1 MRNLNIFRKTAAVA
15 AVLAGTFIYAQSVII
30 VDNNTVQ
37 PGVQNNLQ
45 TAVNAAPAGSI
56 IYIQPSPTSY
66 GEVNISKK
74 LTLVGARHSSN
85 DLKTMVGSIVLNDGA
100 KDTTIKGLEIS
111 SSVRLGSGLT
121 LMENI
126 TIKECRINGLTL
138 YYSGNEKVKNW
149 VIEGNV
155 IASLGTY
162 VVEDFILKN
171 NLFTGGLSFYR
182 SSPSILLTQN
192 IFLGNDTINF
202 SDSGQGN
209 KLTISNSIFITNS
222 RSYGNQGRSIT
233 GRVDIQNSLTYNYG
247 STGVYNFQQDNS
259 DGYTTQ
265 FTGMKLNQD
274 PKFVY
279 VNPSQ
284 SPANQDAYSIA
295 NNSELNFTS
304 DNLKLQASSPAK
316 GAGISGEDLGI
327 YQNYDFRNIGNP
339 FGIPTI
345 KIDNFS
351 SSVPA
356 GSNLTV
362 TVTAKAQ

>member
-162 VVEDFILKN
+162 VVEDLIFKN
-171 NLFTGGLSFYR
+171 NLFTGSLYFYR
-182 SSPSILLTQN
+182 SAPSILLTQN
-192 IFLGNDTINF
+192 IFLGYGTIYF

-209 KLTISNSIFITNS
+209 KLVVSNSIFITNS
-222 RSYGNQGRSIT
+222 RAYGNSGASIN

-247 STGVYNFQQDNS
+247 STGVYNFTESTS

-284 SPANQDAYSIA
+284 SPANGDAYSIA

>member
-85 DLKTMVGSIVLNDGA
+85 DLKTMVETIQLNDGA
-100 KDTTIKGLEIS
+100 KDTTIKGLHVTS
-111 SSVRLGSGLT
+111 SIRLAPST
-121 LMENI
+121 PLMENI
-126 TIKECRINGLTL
+126 TIKECKIANLTT
-138 YYSGNEKVKNW
+138 YYNSSEKAKNW
-149 VIEGNV
+149 VIQGNV
-155 IASLGTY
+155 IGLLQTY
-162 VVEDFILKN
+162 DVEDLIFKN
-171 NLFTGGLSFYR
+171 NLFTGSLYFYI

-192 IFLGNDTINF
+192 IFLGNGTINF

-222 RSYGNQGRSIT
+222 RSYGNQGINIT

-284 SPANQDAYSIA
+284 SPATQDAYSIA

-345 KIDNFS
+345 KIDNYA